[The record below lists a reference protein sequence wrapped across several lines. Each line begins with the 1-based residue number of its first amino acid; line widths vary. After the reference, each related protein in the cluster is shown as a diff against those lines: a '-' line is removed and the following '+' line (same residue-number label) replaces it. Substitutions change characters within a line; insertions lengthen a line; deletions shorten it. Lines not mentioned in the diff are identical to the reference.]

1 MRSTSAGR
9 LDLAAELGSRG
20 REPGL
25 EAACHAAR
33 DHDLEHRSIGAVI
46 DPQELHADYIGLW
59 LDVLREDDRA
69 IIAPPAR
76 PAKLRTGC
84 SASYATRNLPPT
96 RATPL
101 TCGGRPDPLAPYLSK
116 WLFASNAHGTANMP
130 VARVS
135 IARAG
140 IERDILLDGALRSNY
155 L

>member
-1 MRSTSAGR
+1 
-9 LDLAAELGSRG
+9 
-20 REPGL
+20 
-25 EAACHAAR
+25 
-33 DHDLEHRSIGAVI
+33 
-46 DPQELHADYIGLW
+46 LHADYIGSW
-59 LDVLREDDRA
+59 LDVLCEDDRA

-84 SASYATRNLPPT
+84 SVSYPTRNLPPT

-101 TCGGRPDPLAPYLSK
+101 TCGERPDSLAPYRSK
-116 WLFASNAHGTANMP
+116 RLFARNAHGKANMP

-135 IARAG
+135 VARAG